1 MYGGSGLGRSP
12 RPGDC
17 TSAACLAGWSRVTG
31 TDTPDA
37 DATDAARPDGPPPAL
52 GMVWVPGGTF
62 RMGSDDHYPE
72 EAPAHLVTVRGFWMD
87 RCAVTNDEFARF
99 VQETGHVTLAEQV
112 PEAADYPGARPEMLV
127 AASSVFRKPGRPVSL
142 DDPYTWWTWVPGAD
156 WRHPR
161 GPQSSI
167 RRLGD
172 HPVVHVA
179 WADVEAYAAWAG
191 KDLPTEAEWERAARG
206 GLEAE
211 FAWGEELTP
220 GGRHMANV
228 WQGDFPNHNTK
239 ADGWEY
245 TAPAKSFPPN
255 GYGLFQMTGNVWE
268 WTTDW
273 YQDHAAAAPQHP
285 CCAVDD
291 PRGGTQEDST
301 TPGDPAAV
309 PRRVMKG
316 GSHLCAPSYCR
327 RYRPAARMAQAI
339 DTSTSHLGFRCIV
352 RP

>member
-1 MYGGSGLGRSP
+1 M
-12 RPGDC
+12 
-17 TSAACLAGWSRVTG
+17 
-31 TDTPDA
+31 
-37 DATDAARPDGPPPAL
+37 
-52 GMVWVPGGTF
+52 
-62 RMGSDDHYPE
+62 
-72 EAPAHLVTVRGFWMD
+72 
-87 RCAVTNDEFARF
+87 
-99 VQETGHVTLAEQV
+99 AEQA
-112 PEAADYPGARPEMLV
+112 PDPADYPDARPELLV

-142 DDPYTWWTWVPGAD
+142 DDAYQWWAWVPGAD

-179 WADVEAYAAWAG
+179 WGDVAAYAAWAG

-206 GLEAE
+206 GLDGAE
-211 FAWGEELTP
+211 FAWGDELTP

-228 WQGDFPNHNTK
+228 WQGDFPNHNSL

-245 TAPAKSFPPN
+245 TAPAKSYPPN
-255 GYGLFQMTGNVWE
+255 GFGLFQMTGQRVGVDVRLVPGPRGRRPRAPVLRGRRPSRRHAE
-268 WTTDW
+268 RPAS
-273 YQDHAAAAPQHP
+273 AAA
-285 CCAVDD
+285 
-291 PRGGTQEDST
+291 
-301 TPGDPAAV
+301 DPAAI

>member
-1 MYGGSGLGRSP
+1 VSDTDAIDAAPGSGANAAGDPADAASGDGGP
-12 RPGDC
+12 PGD
-17 TSAACLAGWSRVTG
+17 
-31 TDTPDA
+31 
-37 DATDAARPDGPPPAL
+37 PPAG

-72 EAPAHLVTVRGFWMD
+72 EAPAHRVTVGGFWID

-99 VQETGHVTLAEQV
+99 VEATGHVTMAERA
-112 PEAADYPGARPEMLV
+112 PDPADYPDARPELLV

-142 DDPYTWWTWVPGAD
+142 DDAYEWWAWVPGAD

-179 WADVEAYAAWAG
+179 WDDVAAYAAWAG
-191 KDLPTEAEWERAARG
+191 KEIPTEAEWERAARG
-206 GLEAE
+206 GLEGAE
-211 FAWGEELTP
+211 FTWGDELTP

-228 WQGDFPNHNTK
+228 WQGDFPNHNTQ

-245 TAPAKSFPPN
+245 TAPAKSYPPN
-255 GYGLFQMTGNVWE
+255 GFGLFQMTGNTWE
-268 WTTDW
+268 WTSDW
-273 YQDHAAAAPQHP
+273 YQDHAAGVPEHA

-291 PRGGTQEDST
+291 PRGGSRAASVVGD
-301 TPGDPAAV
+301 DPAAI